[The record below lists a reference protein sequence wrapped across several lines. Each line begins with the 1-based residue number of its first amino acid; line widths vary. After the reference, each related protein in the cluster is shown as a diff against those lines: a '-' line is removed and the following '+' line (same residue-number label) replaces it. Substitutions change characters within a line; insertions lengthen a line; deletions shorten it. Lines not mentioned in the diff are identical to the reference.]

1 MILADMGAEV
11 IKIERPG
18 TGERSRINTPFIES
32 GGGKV
37 SARYLG
43 VNRNKKS
50 VSMDLRDPR
59 CKSAFESIVRTGDVL
74 LDNWGPGALSRLGL
88 GYDRLREINP
98 ALVYASITGYGDPLA
113 GREGPFSYWPANNP
127 CVQGMGGWMEIT
139 GAAGGPPQM
148 VGDNIGDSVPGVW
161 TALGIMLALE
171 SRHKTGLGQ
180 QVDMSMY
187 DCMVAHT
194 TSSMPLSPG
203 YGDPLAGREGPFSY
217 WPANNPCVQGMG
229 GWMEITGAAGG
240 PPQMVGDNIGDS
252 VPGVWTALGIMLAL
266 ESRHKT
272 GLGQQ
277 VDMSMYDCM
286 VAHTTSSMP
295 LYQSSGEVSG
305 RARENMFSAQLV
317 LKAQDGYVVL
327 AGAGDEEKWVALW
340 KLLGRDDLIDDPRYL
355 GVGISGQFYFDHIVP
370 AIEEW
375 SQHLSKSDVTQK
387 LTEIGYSMG
396 MVQNVADLDR
406 CPNLEARGMFV
417 ETGDTIGGR
426 FRTVNTPIRLTG
438 CAGTPQNTPPLVG
451 EHNQDIL
458 STIGGLSPE
467 ELDQMKADGVV

>member
-1 MILADMGAEV
+1 MYPVNIFQSLSDTKIPITYTLTPRGHTVTLNHKPFPLPLEGLRVLDVTHIVAGPFCSMILADMGAEV

-18 TGERSRINTPFIES
+18 TGERSRINTPFIEN
-32 GGGKV
+32 GNAKV

-43 VNRNKKS
+43 INRNKKS
-50 VSMDLRDPR
+50 VTMDLRDSR
-59 CKSAFESIVRTGDVL
+59 CKEAFKEMVRSSDVL

-88 GYDRLREINP
+88 GYDRLQEINSGII
-98 ALVYASITGYGDPLA
+98 YASLTGYGDPLG
-113 GREGPFSYWPANNP
+113 GREGPYSYWPANNP

-139 GAAGGPPQM
+139 GAPDGPPQM

-171 SRHKTGLGQ
+171 SR
-180 QVDMSMY
+180 
-187 DCMVAHT
+187 
-194 TSSMPLSPG
+194 
-203 YGDPLAGREGPFSY
+203 R
-217 WPANNPCVQGMG
+217 
-229 GWMEITGAAGG
+229 
-240 PPQMVGDNIGDS
+240 
-252 VPGVWTALGIMLAL
+252 
-266 ESRHKT
+266 KT

-295 LYQSSGEVSG
+295 LYQFSGEISG

-340 KLLGRDDLIDDPRYL
+340 QLLGRVDLIDDPRYL
-355 GVGISGQFYFDHIVP
+355 GLGTSGEFYFDNIVP

-375 SQHLSKSDVTQK
+375 SQQLSKTEVIHQ

-396 MVQNVADLDR
+396 MVQNVADLDK
-406 CPNLEARGMFV
+406 CPHLEARNMFL
-417 ETGDTIGGR
+417 ETDDTIGGR
-426 FRTVNTPIRLTG
+426 FRTVNTPINLAG
-438 CAGTPQNTPPLVG
+438 CVDTPQNSPPLLG
-451 EHNQDIL
+451 EHNDEILGYLGRL
-458 STIGGLSPE
+458 STSKMA
-467 ELDQMKADGVV
+467 QMKIEGVI